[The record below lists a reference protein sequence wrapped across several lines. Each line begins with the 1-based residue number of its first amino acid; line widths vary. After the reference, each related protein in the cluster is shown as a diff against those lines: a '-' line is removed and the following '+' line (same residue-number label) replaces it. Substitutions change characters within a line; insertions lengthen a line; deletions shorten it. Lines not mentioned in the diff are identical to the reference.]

1 MFKDLCKEARHYFD
15 NSSTRNSWYQM
26 KIERVNKFYVLINL
40 ENVTMFWGK
49 ALITKDK
56 RDGPP
61 TANTSQ
67 SHNKKRKL
75 AKGNRSR
82 RNYSVSQKGQKQTI
96 PKEEPAHDGKSD
108 EDTDSEE
115 DEDKEEEEEEE
126 SNVDKNDKE
135 LVSKSNSMYD

>member
-1 MFKDLCKEARHYFD
+1 MTTLLRE
-15 NSSTRNSWYQM
+15 NPG
-26 KIERVNKFYVLINL
+26 IESKSKRVNKSYVVLINL

-75 AKGNRSR
+75 AKGNGSR
-82 RNYSVSQKGQKQTI
+82 RKHSVSQKRQKQTI
-96 PKEEPAHDGKSD
+96 PREEGAHDGKSD

-115 DEDKEEEEEEE
+115 DEDEEEEEEEEEE

-135 LVSKSNSMYD
+135 LVSKSSSMYD